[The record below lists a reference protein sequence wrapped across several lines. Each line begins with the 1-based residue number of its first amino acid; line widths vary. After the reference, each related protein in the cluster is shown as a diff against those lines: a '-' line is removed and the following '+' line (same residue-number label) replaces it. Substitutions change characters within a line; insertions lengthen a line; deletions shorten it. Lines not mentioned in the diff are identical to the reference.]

1 MVVICVSIAC
11 FDSPPILKISFGSIQ
26 NKTVNPLED
35 IIEIKIQGANDTETY
50 ITQHLLN
57 SSDQNILSSQ

>member
-26 NKTVNPLED
+26 NKTVNPLD
-35 IIEIKIQGANDTETY
+35 IEIKIIQGANDTET
-50 ITQHLLN
+50 
-57 SSDQNILSSQ
+57 